1 MSTKP
6 NTRISKQSKNKQ
18 QTIPSILHNKMQKM
32 PIQTGMLQRK
42 KKRNIPHGKSIKNQ
56 NERKLQL
63 RTRKTNLPKKIP
75 HRRNLLRNPQRIT
88 QIPRNTKKN
97 HQKSTNR
104 TNTTNNS
111 PQHKKNTPTPINHT
125 KKKPAKSLKYKKNNT
140 SNTKNHK

>member
-1 MSTKP
+1 
-6 NTRISKQSKNKQ
+6 
-18 QTIPSILHNKMQKM
+18 MQKM

-75 HRRNLLRNPQRIT
+75 HRPQRIT

-111 PQHKKNTPTPINHT
+111 PQHKKIDKWDNPNM
-125 KKKPAKSLKYKKNNT
+125 
-140 SNTKNHK
+140 